1 MSGENKRESLEKGL
15 FATAI
20 NCIDGRTQ
28 LPLISWIK
36 KEFQVDFV
44 DMITEPGV
52 VRLLSLD
59 KGEVS
64 EGLREK
70 IEISLKKHNS
80 RLIIVAAHHDCAGN
94 PVDNETQLRQ
104 IKDAVELIK
113 SWALNA
119 EVLGVWINENWEPIR
134 VTD

>member
-1 MSGENKRESLEKGL
+1 MSGENKKESLEKGL

-36 KEFQVDFV
+36 KEFQVDFG
-44 DMITEPGV
+44 DMITEPGF

-94 PVDNETQLRQ
+94 PVDKNTQLEQ
-104 IKDAVELIK
+104 LKDAVELIK
-113 SWALNA
+113 SWNLSA
-119 EVLGVWINENWEPIR
+119 EVLGVWINENWEPVR

>member
-59 KGEVS
+59 KSEVS